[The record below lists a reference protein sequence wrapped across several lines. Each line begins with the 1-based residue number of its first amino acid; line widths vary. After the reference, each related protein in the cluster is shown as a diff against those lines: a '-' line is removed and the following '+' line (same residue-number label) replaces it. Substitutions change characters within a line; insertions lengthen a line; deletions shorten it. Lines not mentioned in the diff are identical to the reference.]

1 MLNDQ
6 LRTAFMNLPGIDGS
20 RGIEVLQCS
29 SATATG
35 AIIFHVSAGTGRRVD
50 AIVKTPRDPA
60 ADHAIAAEWD
70 IISQLCR
77 DENFG
82 ALVPAPLRRF
92 ELDGATFYAYR
103 GIAGSTMFAQFRNR
117 LISSRDRMRANF
129 ARQALDAAL
138 HLHTSHSRAV
148 DGKALAEDLRDNLT
162 NLRLLVKEIPSAV
175 ESSATKAAQRLA
187 DSGLELPAGR
197 IHGDFSPYNLIS
209 ENHRSK
215 DCSGIIDWEHSEPDR
230 PQHLDVFR
238 FISGCELMGRRSYEG
253 GAALLRMCDPSNP
266 AARVMWAPWLARM
279 SPAHLEIATQPAV
292 YNALWAHFFFSAA
305 YREQRRQAN
314 PAEVGQSTYFRGL
327 FELAAM
333 SPVVPHTP

>member
-1 MLNDQ
+1 MLNEE
-6 LRTAFMNLPGIDGS
+6 LRTAFANLPGINGS
-20 RGIEVLQCS
+20 RDIEVLQCS

-35 AIIFHVSAGTGRRVD
+35 AIIFHISARTGRRVD

-70 IISQLCR
+70 IVSQLCR

-82 ALVPAPLRRF
+82 ALVPAPLHRF

-103 GIAGSTMFAQFRNR
+103 GIAGRTMFAQFRNR
-117 LISSRDRMRANF
+117 LISSRDRMRASF
-129 ARQALDAAL
+129 AGQALDAAL
-138 HLHTSHSRAV
+138 HLHSSHSRAV
-148 DGKALAEDLRDNLT
+148 GGEALAEDLRGNLA
-162 NLRLLVKEIPSAV
+162 NLRQLVNDIPSAV
-175 ESSATKAAQRLA
+175 ESSAMMAAQKLA
-187 DSGLELPAGR
+187 DSGIELPAGR

-209 ENHRSK
+209 ESHRSR
-215 DCSGIIDWEHSEPDR
+215 DCSGIIDWEYSEPDR

-266 AARVMWAPWLARM
+266 AARVMWGPWLTRM
-279 SPAHLEIATQPAV
+279 SPAHLVVATQPAV
-292 YNALWAHFFFSAA
+292 YGALWTHFFFAAA

-314 PAEVGQSTYFRGL
+314 PADIGQSTYFRGL
-327 FELAAM
+327 LELAAM
-333 SPVVPHTP
+333 SASAPHTR